1 MRASEFPSIL
11 PIPGFGYKAGGSSAK
26 VVVPQSPSA
35 QPLDGAAIETSPV
48 KPAEKAETISGNL
61 SGTAKLK
68 ELFAK
73 VKEREVSVT
82 SEKVLGN
89 DKFTVE
95 DVKRALIKFG
105 ESHSKETELYLELS
119 ALSIEVEQET
129 NINLIVDNKYSEQI
143 IMPFLKRIEGAV
155 SESVNNRNI
164 LLNLKYVEPVRGAED
179 DKKSVLITAKD
190 KLEYFIELNPCVAK
204 MVELLGL
211 ELE

>member
-26 VVVPQSPSA
+26 AVVPQAHSV
-35 QPLDGAAIETSPV
+35 QQIESTDSEISPV
-48 KPAEKAETISGNL
+48 NNVERVDTNRNTL
-61 SGTAKLK
+61 QGTAKLK

-73 VKEREVSVT
+73 VKEREVSVIAAK
-82 SEKVLGN
+82 ELGN
-89 DKFTVE
+89 DKFTVD

-119 ALSIEVEQET
+119 ALSCEIEQDS
-129 NINLIVDNKYSEQI
+129 NINLIVDNRYSEQI

-155 SESVNNRNI
+155 SEFVNNRNVVV
-164 LLNLKYVEPVRGAED
+164 NLKYVEPAKGAED
-179 DKKSVLITAKD
+179 NKKSVLITAKD